1 MVLTCPACG
10 AGLAVNV
17 TLLDESQR
25 LDGLNNHGREAW
37 AEALD
42 DALLREARH
51 VGEDGDI

>member
-1 MVLTCPACG
+1 VVLTCPACG